1 MAASIQDALLLRAQ
15 QDAANRE
22 NNGLAITAGAL
33 AGTAAGLTMGRGI
46 HRGGQLA
53 NKLKDRLA
61 AAEGLTR
68 SAGQRAREAA
78 TPGGRMAGGLLG
90 LLGGG
95 YLGAAA
101 QSAFIGQ
108 SDAGRYLAK
117 IQMGDPLS
125 PSELGEL
132 EDILAGTYN
141 NIIA

>member
-33 AGTAAGLTMGRGI
+33 AGTAAGLSLGGRI

-68 SAGQRAREAA
+68 TAGMRTKEAL
-78 TPGGRMAGGLLG
+78 TPGGRMAGGLVG
-90 LLGGG
+90 LLAGGS
-95 YLGAAA
+95 LGAAA

-108 SDAGRYLAK
+108 SDAGKYLAK
-117 IQMGDPLS
+117 IQMGDPMS
-125 PSELGEL
+125 PEEMGEL
-132 EDILAGTYN
+132 EQILTGTYN
-141 NIIA
+141 NIIG